1 MQPRGTIRFWAAAR
15 DAAGV
20 REEAY
25 EAGTLAQ
32 ALDAAR
38 AGRDERFADVV
49 RRSSFLVDGDP
60 VGARDHASVELRDGG
75 VVEVL
80 PPFAGG

>member
-1 MQPRGTIRFWAAAR
+1 MTACGTLRYWAAAR
-15 DAAGV
+15 DAAGCV
-20 REEAY
+20 EEPYDAD
-25 EAGTLAQ
+25 TLAQ

-49 RRSSFLVDGDP
+49 RRSSFLVDGHP
-60 VGARDHASVELRDGG
+60 VGLRRHEEIALRDGG